1 MRNELVV
8 AMLGIALVGCAGRDP
23 QPIATVQPQDP
34 YADCAMISA
43 EIQANN
49 IKVKELADEQ
59 GLKVAQNVAAGV
71 AGIVVWPLWFAMDFK
86 GAASKDVAA
95 LQARQQY
102 LAALAVERCARPPAV
117 ASKRAPPPPRGQAT
131 RASAPRAAPPAPP
144 FQAAAEPE
152 PEPLAPYKD
161 EAH

>member
-1 MRNELVV
+1 MRNKV
-8 AMLGIALVGCAGRDP
+8 AVTMLGIALVGCAGRDP
-23 QPIATVQPQDP
+23 QPLATVQPQDA

-49 IKVKELADEQ
+49 VKVKELADEQ

-71 AGIVVWPLWFAMDFK
+71 AGLVVWPLWFAMDFK

-102 LAALAVERCARPPAV
+102 LTSLAVERCRPP
-117 ASKRAPPPPRGQAT
+117 RRG
-131 RASAPRAAPPAPP
+131 
-144 FQAAAEPE
+144 
-152 PEPLAPYKD
+152 
-161 EAH
+161 

>member
-1 MRNELVV
+1 MRGVLGVT
-8 AMLGIALVGCAGRDP
+8 MLGIVLVGCAGRDP
-23 QPIATVQPQDP
+23 QPIATVQPQDA
-34 YADCAMISA
+34 YADCTMIQA

-71 AGIVVWPLWFAMDFK
+71 AGLVVWPIWFAMDFK

-117 ASKRAPPPPRGQAT
+117 ASKRTPPPPRRQSA
-131 RASAPRAAPPAPP
+131 RAPAPP
-144 FQAAAEPE
+144 TVPSPSIQAAEPE
-152 PEPLAPYKD
+152 PEPLAPYK
-161 EAH
+161 EEPH

>member
-1 MRNELVV
+1 MRSVFGV
-8 AMLGIALVGCAGRDP
+8 AMLGIALAACAGRDP
-23 QPIATVQPQDP
+23 QPISTVQPQDA
-34 YADCAMISA
+34 YADCTMIQA

-71 AGIVVWPLWFAMDFK
+71 AGLVIWPIWFAMDFK

-102 LAALAVERCARPPAV
+102 LAALATQRCAAPPAV
-117 ASKRAPPPPRGQAT
+117 ASKRSPPP
-131 RASAPRAAPPAPP
+131 SARRQSGRPPTPVSPPAIPT
-144 FQAAAEPE
+144 AAAAAAE
-152 PEPLAPYKD
+152 PEPLAPYKE

>member
-1 MRNELVV
+1 MRNKV
-8 AMLGIALVGCAGRDP
+8 AVTMLGIALVGCAGRDP
-23 QPIATVQPQDP
+23 QPLATVQPQDA

-71 AGIVVWPLWFAMDFK
+71 TGLVVWPLWFAMDFK

-102 LAALAVERCARPPAV
+102 LAALATARCARPPSV
-117 ASKRAPPPPRGQAT
+117 AAKRPHR
-131 RASAPRAAPPAPP
+131 
-144 FQAAAEPE
+144 
-152 PEPLAPYKD
+152 
-161 EAH
+161 

>member
-1 MRNELVV
+1 MRNEAVV
-8 AMLGIALVGCAGRDP
+8 AMLGIALMGCAGRDP
-23 QPIATVQPQDP
+23 QPIATVQPQDA
-34 YADCAMISA
+34 YADCTMIQA

-71 AGIVVWPLWFAMDFK
+71 AGVFIWPIWFAMDAK
-86 GAASKDVAA
+86 GAASKDVVA

-102 LAALAVERCARPPAV
+102 LTILATQRCAPQGV
-117 ASKRAPPPPRGQAT
+117 AAKRAPPSRNQTA
-131 RASAPRAAPPAPP
+131 RAPAPRTAAPPPSP
-144 FQAAAEPE
+144 QASAEAE

>member
-1 MRNELVV
+1 
-8 AMLGIALVGCAGRDP
+8 MLGLALMGCAGRDP
-23 QPIATVQPQDP
+23 QPLATVQPQDA
-34 YADCAMISA
+34 YADCTMVQA

-71 AGIVVWPLWFAMDFK
+71 AGLVVWPLWFAMDFK

-102 LAALAVERCARPPAV
+102 LAALATERCARPPSV
-117 ASKRAPPPPRGQAT
+117 AAKRPHR
-131 RASAPRAAPPAPP
+131 
-144 FQAAAEPE
+144 
-152 PEPLAPYKD
+152 
-161 EAH
+161 